1 MFDCRPRGGSVSH
14 VVLLHGAAHVTCSLV
29 TWQRGYEPVVM
40 GKKKKKQLTDTAQQI
55 DDIEL
60 KESNQVVVV
69 EQP

>member
-1 MFDCRPRGGSVSH
+1 MVHS
-14 VVLLHGAAHVTCSLV
+14 
-29 TWQRGYEPVVM
+29 VVM
-40 GKKKKKQLTDTAQQI
+40 GKKKKQLTDTAQQI